1 MLHAS
6 DAEHEIDARAEADQ
20 AEHHDQG
27 LDEQPQRGRFAREIG
42 IHRGRGPGTR
52 RMFPRIRARCR
63 TGFAF
68 GFLARIRVAQPGE
81 ERFDEMVGMPAILG
95 LRHGLILRVCR
106 RSHKPGSLCAMLEL
120 GYVFRDPARLEQALT
135 HASCT
140 VSLDNERLEFLGD
153 AVLDLVVAET
163 LHQREPPLD
172 EGRMTQLKADVVS
185 RRSLAEPAKRLQLAL
200 HARLGAGLRGRAQSQ
215 AVLANLYEAIVGAI
229 HLDGGFDAARTFIRA
244 TLADEIERAL
254 GDFSRDN
261 PKQRFQQLCQS
272 RFACL
277 PVYEVIEIP
286 PRTEPGVV

>member
-1 MLHAS
+1 
-6 DAEHEIDARAEADQ
+6 
-20 AEHHDQG
+20 
-27 LDEQPQRGRFAREIG
+27 
-42 IHRGRGPGTR
+42 
-52 RMFPRIRARCR
+52 
-63 TGFAF
+63 
-68 GFLARIRVAQPGE
+68 
-81 ERFDEMVGMPAILG
+81 MVGTAAILR

-106 RSHKPGSLCAMLEL
+106 RSHKPGNLCAMLEL

-140 VSLDNERLEFLGD
+140 GTLDNERLEFLGD

-200 HARLGAGLRGRAQSQ
+200 HARLGVGLRGRAQSQ

-244 TLADEIERAL
+244 TLAAEIERAL
-254 GDFSRDN
+254 ADSSRDN
-261 PKQRFQQLCQS
+261 PKQRFQELCQG

-277 PVYEVIEIP
+277 PIYELIETRGAAHARGFLVAAGVDAVRYP
-286 PRTEPGVV
+286 AAWGRTLKEAEGWAAFEALLELEPGNESPTPVDSSDEI